1 MAKPLSDIQARK
13 QTLRQRIIAARD
25 NLTPTLRT
33 HSSKHIVDRIC
44 SLTTYKT
51 ARTVL
56 GYLNF
61 GSELA
66 SEAWVRQAL
75 TDGKQVLLPRVNKA
89 SKHLELFEIKDI
101 DTDLAVGAYGIREPL
116 AERCPR
122 IEALGVIDLIL
133 MPGVAFD
140 RKGGRLG
147 YGGGYF
153 DKLLAHLPHLRHVT
167 GEASRLREEVR
178 GGHSRTSGL
187 RPTVSCPHRPVL
199 VAGAFAMQVVEAVP
213 QESTDQ
219 KMDWLVTENETIRC
233 YLERE

>member
-44 SLTTYKT
+44 GLAIYKT
-51 ARTVL
+51 AQTVL

-75 TDGKQVLLPRVNKA
+75 ADGKQVLLPRVNKA
-89 SKHLELFEIKDI
+89 SKHLELFEIKDV
-101 DTDLAVGAYGIREPL
+101 DTDWAVGAYGIREPL
-116 AERCPR
+116 AERCRR

-153 DKLLAHLPHLRHVT
+153 DKLLAHLPQ
-167 GEASRLREEVR
+167 
-178 GGHSRTSGL
+178 
-187 RPTVSCPHRPVL
+187 RPVL
-199 VAGAFAMQVVEAVP
+199 VAGAFAMQVVEEIP
-213 QESTDQ
+213 QESTDHRI
-219 KMDWLVTENETIRC
+219 DWLVTENETIRC